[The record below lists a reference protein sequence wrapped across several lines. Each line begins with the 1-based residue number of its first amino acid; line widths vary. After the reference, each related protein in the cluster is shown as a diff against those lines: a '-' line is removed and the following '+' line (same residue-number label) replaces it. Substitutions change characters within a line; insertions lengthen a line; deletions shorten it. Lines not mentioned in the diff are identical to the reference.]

1 MTDTGRDYETA
12 RKLVAEFVI
21 LHSADGYPLLED
33 MLADLG
39 FDELLC
45 AVKAARALKRG
56 YDTREVW
63 SKQLAEKIQTNFRL
77 SETVVHRIMED
88 VRIGAVH
95 AFAPMSGDVLDALS
109 GALDHKN
116 RDEDFYYSSLY
127 TVWVREPGAI
137 EKAIDRVFS
146 DPAQRLLA
154 RELAARPGVAMAC
167 PNAWPS
173 TWFGQDGPPVMLALQ
188 HGWNGAVA
196 DMAIFRPRDG
206 LGIQGQVFVFCRR
219 QEDHMRSLHAAGG
232 VIVAF
237 PPIIVEEDPVS
248 CADEVLTRLPPLAD
262 DHPLSRANPK

>member
-1 MTDTGRDYETA
+1 MGRDYETA
-12 RKLVAEFVI
+12 RKLVAEFVV
-21 LHSADGYPLLED
+21 LHNADGYPLLED

-45 AVKAARALKRG
+45 AVKAVRALKRG

-63 SKQLAEKIQTNFRL
+63 SKQLAEKLQTSFRL
-77 SETVVHRIMED
+77 SETVVHQIMND
-88 VRIGAVH
+88 VRTGAVH
-95 AFAPMSGDVLDALS
+95 AFAPISGDVLDALS

-116 RDEDFYYSSLY
+116 RDEDFYYSNLY
-127 TVWVREPGAI
+127 AVWVREQGAI
-137 EKAIDRVFS
+137 GKAIDRVFADS
-146 DPAQRLLA
+146 AQRILA

-173 TWFGQDGPPVMLALQ
+173 EWFGKDGPPVMLALH

-196 DMAIFRPRDG
+196 DMAIFRPRG
-206 LGIQGQVFVFCRR
+206 GPGIQGQVFVFCRR
-219 QEDHMRSLHAAGG
+219 QEDHMRALHEAGG

-237 PPIIVEEDPVS
+237 PPIIVEEDPVG

-262 DHPLSRANPK
+262 NDTLSRANPK